1 MNLDPLM
8 TDESSRAEIDQKP
21 TMGGVLEEVRKRP
34 NILKRLRMKL
44 VVVNP
49 TTAGEQ
55 REKMKL
61 IIEHQSKLPSKL
73 REAIQGVVEQNES
86 PEVFLSKVYKATTAF
101 FFGQP
106 YRIDDEDEN
115 EGNEDEGTVLPS
127 DWWRGLDFEVDT
139 EEEAEL
145 AIRFFPNVLTEEYTS
160 QSSSMRGSHPIYI
173 LMTSSKALPFV
184 PLLAELGVDLGLFTE
199 KQRGGLGC
207 TFRGVFFQLVCN
219 TIRKDKFEDEESGKL
234 DEVST
239 AIMMQLKEKGLM
251 KKEDIFNH
259 NLVNLLLYKAVYN
272 DKIFIEKR
280 FRFLIDWDPYIL
292 MECVSSSYLLYHFV
306 RLLGATNDG
315 HIPPGNLQKFR
326 LIFELGLLYFPSEI
340 GFVFH
345 KNKFYRSTFSLAC
358 EKFGA
363 EPITQL
369 IDDEISNYLKQN
381 KNRQHDMI
389 FSAASNDEISL
400 DGFYILFRRDP
411 IGIMSKLSKGN

>member
-1 MNLDPLM
+1 MM
-8 TDESSRAEIDQKP
+8 DEPSCLEIDQEP
-21 TMGGVLEEVRKRP
+21 PMGGVLKEVRQRP
-34 NILKRLRMKL
+34 SILERLRMKL
-44 VVVNP
+44 VVVGP
-49 TTAGEQ
+49 TTEDDE
-55 REKMKL
+55 REKVKL
-61 IIEHQSKLPSKL
+61 IIHHKSKFPSKL
-73 REAIQGVVEQNES
+73 REAIQGAAEENEL
-86 PEVFLSKVYKATTAF
+86 PGVFLSKVYKATTAF

-106 YRIDDEDEN
+106 YRVDGEDEN
-115 EGNEDEGTVLPS
+115 ENNQEEGTVLPS
-127 DWWRGLDFEVDT
+127 DWWHGLDFDVDT

-145 AIRFFPNVLTEEYTS
+145 AIRFFPNVLTEAYRS

-173 LMTSSKALPFV
+173 LMTSSKALSFV
-184 PLLAELGVDLGLFTE
+184 PLLAELGADLGLFTE

-219 TIRKDKFEDEESGKL
+219 TIRKDEFEEEESGKL

-239 AIMMQLKEKGLM
+239 VIMMRLKEKGLM

-259 NLVNLLLYKAVYN
+259 NLVNLLLYKAVYD
-272 DKIFIEKR
+272 DKLFIEKR

-306 RLLGATNDG
+306 RFLGATNDG
-315 HIPPGNLQKFR
+315 QILPGNLQKFW
-326 LIFELGLLYFPSEI
+326 LIFELGLLYFPSEV

-358 EKFGA
+358 EKFGTK
-363 EPITQL
+363 PITQL

-381 KNRQHDMI
+381 KNRQQDMLS
-389 FSAASNDEISL
+389 SAASNDEISL
-400 DGFYILFRRDP
+400 DGLYILFRRDP

>member
-1 MNLDPLM
+1 M
-8 TDESSRAEIDQKP
+8 TDESSCLKKDQKP
-21 TMGGVLEEVRKRP
+21 PMGGVLEEVRQRP
-34 NILKRLRMKL
+34 SILERLRMKL
-44 VVVNP
+44 VVVDP
-49 TTAGEQ
+49 TTEDDE
-55 REKMKL
+55 REKMKV
-61 IIEHQSKLPSKL
+61 IIQHESKFPSKL
-73 REAIQGVVEQNES
+73 REAIQGAAEENES
-86 PEVFLSKVYKATTAF
+86 PDVFLSKVYKATTAF

-106 YRIDDEDEN
+106 YRVDGEN
-115 EGNEDEGTVLPS
+115 ENENEHNQEEGTVLPC
-127 DWWRGLDFEVDT
+127 DWWHGLDFDVDT

-145 AIRFFPNVLTEEYTS
+145 AIRFFPSVLTEEYRS

-173 LMTSSKALPFV
+173 LMTSSKALSFV
-184 PLLAELGVDLGLFTE
+184 PLLAELGADLGLFTE

-219 TIRKDKFEDEESGKL
+219 TIRKDKFEEEGSGKL
-234 DEVST
+234 DELST
-239 AIMMQLKEKGLM
+239 AVMMRLKEKGLM

-259 NLVNLLLYKAVYN
+259 NLVNLLLLKKAVYD
-272 DKIFIEKR
+272 DKLFIEKR

-306 RLLGATNDG
+306 RLLGATNNG
-315 HIPPGNLQKFR
+315 QILPGNLQKFR
-326 LIFELGLLYFPSEI
+326 LILELGLLYFPLEL

-363 EPITQL
+363 EPITEL

-381 KNRQHDMI
+381 KNRQQDMLC
-389 FSAASNDEISL
+389 SAASKNEISL